1 MGHSQPTWAFLS
13 KDPALDLET
22 GDSCM
27 SNPTSP
33 TSYQLLEALQ
43 ESVFSFGGDEDR
55 ILSLPSSSRSRP
67 SGGLAA

>member
-1 MGHSQPTWAFLS
+1 
-13 KDPALDLET
+13 
-22 GDSCM
+22 M

-55 ILSLPSSSRSRP
+55 ILSLPSSRSRP